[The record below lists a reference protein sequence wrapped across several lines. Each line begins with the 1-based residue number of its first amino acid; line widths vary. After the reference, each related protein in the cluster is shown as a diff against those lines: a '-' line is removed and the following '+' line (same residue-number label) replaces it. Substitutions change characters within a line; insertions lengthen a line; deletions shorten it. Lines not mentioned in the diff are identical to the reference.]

1 VTEAY
6 SNLLNRPEIAFPREL
21 LARVV
26 AGRRVLI
33 TGAAGSIGTSLARQV
48 QRFEP
53 ECLALLDS
61 HEASLFRLG
70 QALER
75 PAIDRSVR
83 YILADLR
90 DRQKLAQIIEA
101 MAPELIFHL
110 GAYKQVPLSEAN
122 VDQVVAVNVL
132 ATVDLV
138 ALAAKQTGAVVVYPS
153 TDKAV
158 QPPSVYGATKRI
170 VERYCQ
176 SVADEATGLAIRL
189 LRLVNVAGTAG
200 SVVEVFTR
208 QIAAGLPISVTDRRM
223 DRYWMTMAEATQ
235 LLLATAGRERFGGI
249 HLLDVGAPVPLI
261 ETVQR
266 LATQLRPGA
275 GEPEVRLVGIR
286 PGERLHELLHYP
298 DERRRPT
305 ELPGLDVLE
314 LPPATL
320 SAADWRV
327 AFGEVRERLLTATPA
342 LLRDWLF
349 RAAGASQPA
358 ELRLGGDCVGEGAP

>member
-6 SNLLNRPEIAFPREL
+6 SHLLNRPEIAFPREL
-21 LARVV
+21 LANVV

-33 TGAAGSIGTSLARQV
+33 TGAAGSVGTSLAREV
-48 QRFEP
+48 QAFEP
-53 ECLALLDS
+53 ACLALLDS

-70 QALER
+70 LALER
-75 PAIDRSVR
+75 TATGRPAR
-83 YILADLR
+83 YLLADLR
-90 DRQKLAQIIEA
+90 DRSKLAQVIETI
-101 MAPELIFHL
+101 APDLIFHL
-110 GAYKQVPLSEAN
+110 AAYKQVPLAEAN
-122 VDQVVAVNVL
+122 VDQVIAVNVL
-132 ATVDLV
+132 ATADLLT
-138 ALAAKQTGAVVVYPS
+138 LAAKQNGAVVVYPS

-176 SVADEATGLAIRL
+176 SVADEGTGPGIRL

-208 QIAAGLPISVTDRRM
+208 QIAAGLPISLTDRRM

-235 LLLATAGRERFGGI
+235 LLLATAGRHRFEGI
-249 HLLDVGAPVPLI
+249 HLLDVGVPIPLV

-266 LATQLRPGA
+266 LAIRLRPGA
-275 GEPEVRLVGIR
+275 GEPEVRLVGVR

-298 DERRRPT
+298 DERRRST
-305 ELPGLDVLE
+305 ELPGLDRLE

-320 SAADWRV
+320 SATDWHL
-327 AFGEVRERLLTATPA
+327 AFGEVREQLLDTTPA
-342 LLRDWLF
+342 VLRRWLF
-349 RAAGASQPA
+349 RAAGASQSA
-358 ELRLGGDCVGEGAP
+358 ELRLDAERVGEGAP